1 MSQAKG
7 TSSWRVLG
15 SILLLLFACVA
26 APVAYHDLGPARHR
40 HRRLASDR
48 RELAVSRASMPAA
61 ELEPLPL
68 FARPRP
74 SASPAGPP
82 QFIQYGK
89 LVGEE
94 IKLDPSVIQTPP
106 LPAGPL
112 SDENASS
119 PEEAGPPA
127 EGRDDIGPIREPKPA
142 NRPDVPRTAIPATKA
157 WPLAAALLEQ
167 LTTLAADVPAAAGW
181 AQRVKD
187 EAERIARLPSLN
199 DPAAAAGISRLSA
212 LADEAKLLASGLERE
227 NDRSRILRAGYA
239 VVRRVVIW
247 DLTRQLAAR
256 GDVEVAPVVNLAAWE
271 NALVEVERR
280 LAATG
285 AAANWRTY
293 LLVNEARDQ
302 FGSPECSPGEERK
315 LAREM
320 LHRLHSTQLSR
331 DQEQFLREPPFAALS
346 DQLLSR
352 ASETP
357 DVIGLLAAIERH
369 EHERSSQAAESLV
382 EAYDQLRW
390 SPDPAVAE
398 LAAHV
403 NSYYRNA
410 NVRVALSSDLVNRM
424 LPRTREQYLPVQD
437 TILEAHVEGDS
448 YTSTKLRL
456 VLVPDPDRWNIG
468 LEALGEVASST
479 TSVKGPARFY
489 QNGLSFFRARKRV
502 LVDRRGI
509 RMQNAE
515 ADANANNNL
524 DDFETQFD
532 GIPLLGG
539 LARAIAR
546 NQYEESQPAAQYEV
560 EGLIVWRAT
569 SQLDDEVARKLDET
583 RRDLQARLLDP
594 LRKLD
599 LEPTAVDL
607 ETTEHRL
614 IGRYRLAG
622 RNQVAANTPRPQAP
636 GDSLLSV
643 QIHETAL
650 NNALENL
657 KLHGQRIELRELYR
671 QMSSRFNPN
680 PAPVPEDLPENVYVT
695 FADEDPVRLD
705 CHDGRVALTIRLK
718 ELTQEGTSN
727 QWRNFTVRG
736 YYAPVAD
743 QLDANLE
750 RDGAIEL
757 VGRLAIGDRVAL
769 SAIFGKVLSRNRKLS
784 LVNNQIALAPE
795 LKDQQVTQLVIHDGW
810 IGVAIGPRTPG
821 RAAAVYPRR
830 EGTHLR

>member
-1 MSQAKG
+1 MA
-7 TSSWRVLG
+7 V
-15 SILLLLFACVA
+15 LLFAAVVG
-26 APVAYHDLGPARHR
+26 PVAYHDLGRQNLGRTEHKHLGPAGDWNGRA
-40 HRRLASDR
+40 LQVAPAS
-48 RELAVSRASMPAA
+48 AA
-61 ELEPLPL
+61 ELEPHPL
-68 FARPRP
+68 LGRQRQ
-74 SASPAGPP
+74 SPAVAGPP

-89 LVGEE
+89 LVADE

-106 LPAGPL
+106 LPARPQVEGLPAAPGG
-112 SDENASS
+112 AS
-119 PEEAGPPA
+119 EAPA
-127 EGRDDIGPIREPKPA
+127 DDNVGPIREPPA
-142 NRPDVPRTAIPATKA
+142 PIRPDPPLTQLPATRA
-157 WPLAAALLEQ
+157 WPLAAALIDEIAA
-167 LTTLAADVPAAAGW
+167 LAAEVPAADGW
-181 AQRVKD
+181 AGRVTN
-187 EAERIARLPSLN
+187 EAQAISRLPSL
-199 DPAAAAGISRLSA
+199 DERAAAEAIARLSA
-212 LADEAKLLASGLERE
+212 LADEAKQLAADVADE
-227 NDRSRILRAGYA
+227 NDRSQILRAGFA

-247 DLTRQLAAR
+247 DLAQQLAAR
-256 GDVEVAPVVNLAAWE
+256 GDVAVAPVINLAAWE
-271 NALVEVERR
+271 NALIEVERR

-293 LLVNEARDQ
+293 LLINEARDT
-302 FGSPECSPGEERK
+302 FDKPGRSQVDQRK
-315 LAREM
+315 LARDM
-320 LHRLHSTQLSR
+320 LHRMHSTQLSH
-331 DQEQFLREPPFAALS
+331 DQEQFLQEPPFAALAE
-346 DQLLSR
+346 QLLSR

-357 DVIGLLAAIERH
+357 DIIGLLQAIERH
-369 EHERSSQAAESLV
+369 EHERNSRAAEALA

-398 LAAHV
+398 LASHV

-424 LPRTREQYLPVQD
+424 LPRTREQYEPVQD

-448 YTSTKLRL
+448 YTSTQLRL
-456 VLVPDPDRWNIG
+456 VLVPDPHRWNIG

-502 LVDRRGI
+502 LVDRRSI
-509 RMQNAE
+509 RLQNAE
-515 ADANANNNL
+515 AAANANNNL
-524 DDFETQFD
+524 DDFETEFD

-539 LARAIAR
+539 IARAIAR
-546 NQYEESQPAAQYEV
+546 SQYEESQPAARYEV

-569 SQLDDEVARKLDET
+569 SELDEQVARRLEQTK
-583 RRDLQARLLDP
+583 RDLQTRLLDP

-599 LEPTAVDL
+599 LEPTAVDM
-607 ETTEHRL
+607 ETTEQRL

-622 RNQVAANTPRPQAP
+622 RGQVAANTPRPQAP

-680 PAPVPEDLPENVYVT
+680 PEPVPDDMPENVYVT

-705 CHDGRVALTIRLK
+705 CAGGRVRLTIRLK
-718 ELTQEGTSN
+718 ELTQEGTRN
-727 QWRNFTVRG
+727 RWRDFTVRG

-750 RDGAIEL
+750 RDGVIEL
-757 VGRLAIGDRVAL
+757 IGRFGIGDQVAL
-769 SAIFGKVLSRNRKLS
+769 RGIFSAVLSRNRRLN

-795 LKDQQVTQLVIHDGW
+795 LADQQVTQLVIHDGW

-821 RAAAVYPRR
+821 RAAMLHPRDDS
-830 EGTHLR
+830 GTHLR